1 MAYASDYGYG
11 GRIDALYDEEIGSR
25 MSGGH
30 YLDATGAALYW
41 NSQAKAYAADLTAH
55 VFGNPHSANPP
66 SLLTEARVAEAR
78 RGVLALFGVSEET
91 HELVLT
97 RSGTGALNLLADAFP
112 WSANST
118 FAYTLS
124 NHNSVLGIRS
134 VAGARGAA
142 HGAVSEEGVEAWLA
156 GDAPEPEFL
165 PCADGGA
172 GACKGG
178 AAAQVSDDVSDG
190 ASDAPSAPSSLFA
203 FPAKDNYNGQLFP
216 LSWVARAQAKSTSRR
231 TWRVLVDAAAYVP
244 TSPLNLTEV
253 PADFVIMSF
262 YKLFGLPTGVGALI
276 ARREAAADLR
286 KTYWGGGAIFLA
298 TAALDWHA
306 YRGLPDRLED
316 GTLPFLDIVA
326 LHEGL
331 RTGTRTRCVPTAR
344 ARLRGLRHANGA
356 ALVRL
361 FGRHGDADAAR
372 VQGATLTFLL
382 LDPRGEP
389 YSYRAAAAELA
400 AAGVYVRSGCTCN
413 PGSCYGGLGLRDEE
427 IRRLAEAKH
436 HNWTNWEWIQVTR
449 PSPSDPAKT
458 VDVTLPLG
466 ALRASLGAM
475 SRYED
480 VEALAEYLER
490 HYVDRAPDGAAVNA
504 VALAQPDQ
512 C

>member
-1 MAYASDYGYG
+1 M
-11 GRIDALYDEEIGSR
+11 
-25 MSGGH
+25 
-30 YLDATGAALYW
+30 
-41 NSQAKAYAADLTAH
+41 
-55 VFGNPHSANPP
+55 FGNPHSANPP

-78 RGVLALFGVSEET
+78 RGVLALFGASEET

-112 WSANST
+112 WSPNST

-178 AAAQVSDDVSDG
+178 AAAQVSDD
-190 ASDAPSAPSSLFA
+190 APSAPSSLFA

-216 LSWVARAQAKSTSRR
+216 LSWVARAQAKSSPGR

-331 RTGTRTRCVPTAR
+331 RTFGVLGGPAAIERHTHALRAYGA

-427 IRRLAEAKH
+427 IRGLAEAKH
-436 HNWTNWEWIQVTR
+436 HNWTNWEWIQVAR
-449 PSPSDPAKT
+449 PSPSDPSKT

-490 HYVDRAPDGAAVNA
+490 HYVDRAADGAAVSA
-504 VALAQPDQ
+504 LALAQPDQ